1 MPCVLTLLTD
11 STVKE
16 PYAMVSMDSDFE
28 TAKRCSVQEVEGQ
41 IKKLT
46 DKHATGT
53 QYISSEAMY
62 VQVVRGEGP
71 QLSLIDLPGITHNAT
86 KMADIHEVT
95 VQLVEQYI
103 KPEEMVILCVI
114 PAMSDFGN
122 AEVVKLARKYD
133 PDGIRTLGVVTKCD
147 DAASAEASD
156 IVDKVLMRR
165 SSDVR
170 LELGF
175 HGVVNRS
182 QRNIDEGM
190 SRQKLWNKEEL
201 IFTKSHR
208 MKLLPKENWGTS
220 RLMEK
225 VAKIQEARVDECLPR
240 MKEAVRK
247 TLGDLR
253 ARLRELPHQP
263 ETESDQA
270 RLFNS
275 IVAEIRRDLG
285 RRIRAEF
292 VSAKSSDRELTIAP
306 KIDSM
311 VQEYKA
317 DLLARNPEWLQEEMI
332 DEVDYRVRTYA
343 RGYTVDNLIG
353 SEVFRNLIRQ
363 TFIEEGLLKES
374 IEALVT
380 EDSPE
385 DSEDSDEES
394 LPHGPYAENSSYQE
408 QELSEEFLKLV
419 KEAENVPGKFAT
431 LETCASLH
439 VYTGIMIEGLVEES
453 AKVIKFNAVGRLA
466 DKLEEIWRDE
476 LGANLQELL
485 GWPL

>member
-1 MPCVLTLLTD
+1 
-11 STVKE
+11 
-16 PYAMVSMDSDFE
+16 
-28 TAKRCSVQEVEGQ
+28 
-41 IKKLT
+41 
-46 DKHATGT
+46 
-53 QYISSEAMY
+53 
-62 VQVVRGEGP
+62 
-71 QLSLIDLPGITHNAT
+71 
-86 KMADIHEVT
+86 
-95 VQLVEQYI
+95 
-103 KPEEMVILCVI
+103 
-114 PAMSDFGN
+114 
-122 AEVVKLARKYD
+122 
-133 PDGIRTLGVVTKCD
+133 
-147 DAASAEASD
+147 
-156 IVDKVLMRR
+156 MRR

-380 EDSPE
+380 EVGEHPCKVVWHVINMYANL
-385 DSEDSDEES
+385 S
-394 LPHGPYAENSSYQE
+394 LFQSVF
-408 QELSEEFLKLV
+408 LREFC
-419 KEAENVPGKFAT
+419 GW
-431 LETCASLH
+431 
-439 VYTGIMIEGLVEES
+439 
-453 AKVIKFNAVGRLA
+453 LA
-466 DKLEEIWRDE
+466 DSLFHSTRLPEAAEEQLPCPRIKS
-476 LGANLQELL
+476 
-485 GWPL
+485 